1 MNAHIV
7 ANLIYLHFNHG
18 IDIGEFP
25 QVFRHADIILLHKK
39 KAKSNKNNYRNV
51 NILPKLSKVHEKLI
65 YNQLYD
71 YFDKILFSGQCGFYK
86 GYKYQHCLLAMLQ
99 NFNAS
104 ADNGNEFM
112 GLSTNLTEVFVLI
125 IKF

>member
-1 MNAHIV
+1 MN
-7 ANLIYLHFNHG
+7 
-18 IDIGEFP
+18 
-25 QVFRHADIILLHKK
+25 FRRYNTDIILLHKK

-99 NFNAS
+99 NFNTS